1 MEKFKKVCMLVDLLL
16 AMVPVIFS
24 HSGFTAVANSE
35 IYPIKDSQNAPYHIV
50 GRIDFNNGRSGT
62 GFVIGNNTVATN
74 RHVGINFKG
83 KDSGTF
89 KLAFNQKNN
98 GPKSLG
104 DFSVVSVKFAPHKD
118 DDVAILTVVPKNGAK
133 NVGEVVQQAA
143 IIDAGFIDKKWLET
157 SENNLH
163 IAGYPSLG
171 DRNIMW
177 GSDGKILDFAFN
189 SNRTYKSDIL
199 ASPGASGSP
208 LFNKNNQVVG
218 INSSFYADDPKISDG
233 FLFKEDLLQFV
244 LDNR

>member
-1 MEKFKKVCMLVDLLL
+1 MEKFKKVCMLVALLL

-35 IYPIKDSQNAPYHIV
+35 IYPIKNSQNAPYHIV
-50 GRIDFNNGRSGT
+50 GRIDFNNGRSGI

>member
-1 MEKFKKVCMLVDLLL
+1 MEKFKKVFMLVVLLL

-24 HSGFTAVANSE
+24 QGSFTAKANSG
-35 IYPIKDSQNAPYHIV
+35 IYPINGSDKAPHNIV
-50 GRIDFNNGRSGT
+50 GRLDFKNGHSGT
-62 GFVIGNNTVATN
+62 GFVIGKNTVATN
-74 RHVGINFKG
+74 RHVANNFKG

-104 DFSVVSVKFAPHKD
+104 DFSVVSVKFAPNQN
-118 DDVAILTVVPKNGAK
+118 DDVAILTVVPKNGNK
-133 NVGEVVQQAA
+133 NVGEVVKPAN
-143 IIDAGFIDKKWLET
+143 IVDADFIDKNWLGT
-157 SENNLH
+157 ANNQLH
-163 IAGYPSLG
+163 IAGYPNLG

-218 INSSFYADDPKISDG
+218 INSSFYADDPKVSGG

-244 LDNR
+244 LNNR

>member
-1 MEKFKKVCMLVDLLL
+1 MLVALLL

-24 HSGFTAVANSE
+24 HSGFTAVVNSE

-74 RHVGINFKG
+74 SHVGINFKG
-83 KDSGTF
+83 KDSGVF
-89 KLAFNQKNN
+89 KLAYNKYNK
-98 GPKSLG
+98 GPKILG
-104 DFSVVSVKFAPHKD
+104 EYSVTDVKFAPHKD

-177 GSDGKILDFAFN
+177 GSDGKILDFAFG
-189 SNRTYKSDIL
+189 SNHIYKANIL
-199 ASPGASGSP
+199 TSPGGSGSP
-208 LFNKNNQVVG
+208 LFNNHQQVIG
-218 INSSFYADDPKISDG
+218 INSSTYGDDPKVSGG
-233 FLFKEDLLQFV
+233 FLFKDDLLKFII
-244 LDNR
+244 DNR

>member
-1 MEKFKKVCMLVDLLL
+1 MEKFKKVFMLVVLLL

-24 HSGFTAVANSE
+24 HGSFTAEANSE
-35 IYPIKDSQNAPYHIV
+35 IYPIKDSQNAPHHIV

-62 GFVIGNNTVATN
+62 GFVIGKNTVATN
-74 RHVGINFKG
+74 RHVAINFKG
-83 KDSGTF
+83 KDSGVF

-177 GSDGKILDFAFN
+177 GSDGKILDFAFG
-189 SNRTYKSDIL
+189 SNRIYKANIL
-199 ASPGASGSP
+199 TSPGGSGSP
-208 LFNKNNQVVG
+208 LFNNHQQVIG
-218 INSSFYADDPKISDG
+218 INSSTYGDDPKISGG
-233 FLFKEDLLQFV
+233 FLFKDDLLKFII
-244 LDNR
+244 DNR

>member
-1 MEKFKKVCMLVDLLL
+1 MLVALLL
-16 AMVPVIFS
+16 GMVPVIFS

-171 DRNIMW
+171 DRYIMW
-177 GSDGKILDFAFN
+177 GSDGKILDFAFG